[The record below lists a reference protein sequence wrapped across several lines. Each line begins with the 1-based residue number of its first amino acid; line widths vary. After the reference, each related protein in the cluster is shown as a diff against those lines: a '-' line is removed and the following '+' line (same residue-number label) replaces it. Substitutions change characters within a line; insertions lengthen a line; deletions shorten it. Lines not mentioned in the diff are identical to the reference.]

1 MGVGVDAA
9 RVWAENGGG
18 GCPENFG
25 VLFPE
30 EKMIQLRRHRWE
42 VTTSVLLQGQ
52 LASH

>member
-1 MGVGVDAA
+1 MDDVRMWV
-9 RVWAENGGG
+9 ENGGG
-18 GCPENFG
+18 GYPKNFS

-30 EKMIQLRRHRWE
+30 KKMIQLGRHRWE